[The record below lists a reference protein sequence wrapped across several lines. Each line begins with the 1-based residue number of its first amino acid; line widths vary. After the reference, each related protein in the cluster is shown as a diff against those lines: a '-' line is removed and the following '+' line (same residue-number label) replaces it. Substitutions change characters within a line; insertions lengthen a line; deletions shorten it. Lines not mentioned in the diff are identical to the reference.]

1 MSTIGVG
8 IIGCGG
14 IALQNHLPGL
24 ELCADTRLVGL
35 CDNSAEVLEKAVQ
48 QTGAP
53 VHTTDYNELVQ
64 RDDIHA
70 VGGGARRPRA
80 PPDEVPR
87 ARPAEGVDVGAAL
100 QLEPLGRRDVLR
112 LDDFAAR
119 RVGRSGGASDWYAGD
134 ERAARRDAGRDLHL
148 QRARVGRQREL
159 HRVAGAEVRRAGE
172 LDVLHGR

>member
-70 VGGGARRPRA
+70 VIIATPNFTHAPMGLLPCKTASMYSAKSRLAWIRPRRSTCCV
-80 PPDEVPR
+80 VP
-87 ARPAEGVDVGAAL
+87 ARTTSAT
-100 QLEPLGRRDVLR
+100 
-112 LDDFAAR
+112 
-119 RVGRSGGASDWYAGD
+119 
-134 ERAARRDAGRDLHL
+134 
-148 QRARVGRQREL
+148 
-159 HRVAGAEVRRAGE
+159 
-172 LDVLHGR
+172 